1 VSLLSRLTCLSG
13 DLPIF
18 DLQSHSVHSDGV
30 LSAAEVVAA
39 AAQAGVRLLALSDHD
54 SVDGVQEALD
64 TAQRLG
70 LGLVP
75 AVEISALDENNQDQH
90 ILGYLIDHRDP
101 LLSERLESY
110 RLDREGRA
118 GRMADAL
125 RELGFELDETPLQAR
140 AAEGK
145 SIGRPH
151 LARAAVSHPANQTR
165 LAQDGLTDPSA
176 FLVEYLIE
184 GKPAFRSRTI
194 PSVPE
199 SIDAIHDAGGL
210 AIWAHPFWTIP
221 EPETV
226 LGMLDSFRE
235 SGIDGVECFYVTHT
249 PEQVEVLADRCDELD
264 LLTTG
269 SSDFHGPGH
278 REFSRFRAFHTFGRE
293 PRLGPIG
300 D

>member
-1 VSLLSRLTCLSG
+1 VSE

-18 DLQSHSVHSDGV
+18 DLQSHSVHSDGT
-30 LSAAEVVAA
+30 LPAKGVVAT
-39 AAQAGVRLLALSDHD
+39 AAQAGIRLLSLSDHD
-54 SVDGVQEALD
+54 SVDGVQEA
-64 TAQRLG
+64 AEAAARLG

-75 AVEISALDENNQDQH
+75 AVEISALDEDNQDQH
-90 ILGYLIDHRDP
+90 ILGYLIDHHDP
-101 LLSERLESY
+101 VLSERLESY
-110 RLDREGRA
+110 RRDREGRA

-125 RELGFELDETPLQAR
+125 RELGYELDAAPLQDR
-140 AAEGK
+140 AAQGR

-151 LARAAVSHPANQTR
+151 LARAAVSHPANRAR
-165 LAQDGLTDPSA
+165 LEEEGLTDPSA

-199 SIDAIHDAGGL
+199 SIDAIHEAGGL
-210 AIWAHPFWTIP
+210 AVWAHPFWTIP
-221 EPETV
+221 ERDTV
-226 LGMLDSFRE
+226 LEVLDGFHE

-269 SSDFHGPGH
+269 SSDFHGPEH

-300 D
+300 G